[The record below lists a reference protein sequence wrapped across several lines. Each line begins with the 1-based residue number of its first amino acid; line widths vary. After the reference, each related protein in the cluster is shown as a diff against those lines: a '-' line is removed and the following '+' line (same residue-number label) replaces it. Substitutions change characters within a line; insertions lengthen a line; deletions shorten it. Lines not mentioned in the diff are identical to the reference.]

1 MLNILVWIA
10 RSKHDIGN
18 GFVVALKLFFFSS
31 SSFYKEQVVL
41 RLRSD

>member
-18 GFVVALKLFFFSS
+18 GFVVALKLFFF
-31 SSFYKEQVVL
+31 FFVVFL
-41 RLRSD
+41 QRAGCITLAI